1 MTSQSEDKSPD
12 GFFVGSA
19 NQVLD
24 QILFR
29 INGGQHESAEDILRQ
44 LIKNRPGHAE
54 AWNLRGL
61 NAIKGGGTALAIECF
76 TKASNI
82 DRNKAVYAAN
92 LGNALGLDK
101 RWEQAAGAWSRA
113 ILLAP
118 KNPEHQLGLAT
129 CMMYQGKMPEAL
141 KHGDHAL
148 QMHPPPEAIFT
159 FAKSLSKHDQAKPAI
174 NAYTAGLSQQPENTE
189 ARFQL
194 GALFQKLGDL
204 QNAADC
210 FRAVYLRDPKNV
222 EALCRLSAIARE
234 IGQTKEAIQAGE
246 RALSLDPESAEAHNN
261 LGLALCDLRKY
272 LEAIKHFEAAL
283 KTTETP
289 YETLNN
295 LGVAHQALGNL
306 CAAENYLRRAIK
318 VSNASPAAERNLG
331 NVLRQ
336 AERFNEALS
345 CYQRALKKSPLDF
358 TNYANLG
365 LILINLN
372 RPSDAIT
379 VYEKA
384 LSLKPNHLAI
394 RKSLGIA
401 QLQCG
406 NLLDGFRNYEARL
419 AKKDG
424 FSKIPRWSPDCKA
437 RSVLVTAEQGFGD
450 TLQFCRYLNQLV
462 EMGLEVTFA
471 CQPTLVRLMRT
482 VNVAITVISNN
493 DKAPETEAHIPLLS
507 LPFALKST
515 LETIPADCP
524 YLWADAPINPK
535 WRKISDKTVK
545 SVGLVWSG
553 NPQRQD
559 DRMRSCPPELLGKL
573 SCIKEIDFYS
583 LQKEGIPTGL
593 KGITDLSSHLTDFAE
608 TAALIKS
615 LDLIVTVDTAV
626 AHLAGALGK
635 PVWVM
640 LGNTADWRYFLER
653 KNSPWYPHMRLFRQK
668 KPGAWADL
676 MSDVAKSLRFWAATL
691 KKSPDDQL
699 RP

>member
-1 MTSQSEDKSPD
+1 MASQSEDKSPG

-24 QILFR
+24 QILSR
-29 INGGQHESAEDILRQ
+29 IDDGQHESAENILRQ

-54 AWNLRGL
+54 AWNLRGV
-61 NAIKGGGTALAIECF
+61 NAIKGGGTELAIECF

-82 DRNKAVYAAN
+82 NRSKAVYAAN

-118 KNPEHQLGLAT
+118 KTPEYQLGLAI
-129 CMMYQGKMPEAL
+129 CMVYQGKITEAL
-141 KHGDHAL
+141 EQGDNAL

-159 FAKSLSKHDQAKPAI
+159 FAKSLSKHDQLKPAI

-189 ARFQL
+189 AKFQL

-204 QNAADC
+204 KSAADC
-210 FRAVYLRDPKNV
+210 FRAIHLRDPNNV
-222 EALCRLSAIARE
+222 EVLCRLSAIARE
-234 IGQTKEAIQAGE
+234 LGQTEEAIQAGQ
-246 RALSLDPESAEAHNN
+246 RTLSLDPDSAEAHNN
-261 LGLALCDLRKY
+261 LGLALCDLSKY
-272 LEAIKHFEAAL
+272 SEAVEHFEAAL
-283 KTTETP
+283 TTTSAR

-306 CAAENYLRRAIK
+306 EAAEHILRRALKI
-318 VSNASPAAERNLG
+318 SSSLPAAERNLG

-336 AERFNEALS
+336 AERFDEALS
-345 CYQRALKKSPLDF
+345 CYQRALRKSPLDF

-365 LILINLN
+365 LLLINLN
-372 RPSDAIT
+372 RPADAIT
-379 VYEKA
+379 IYEKA

-406 NLLDGFRNYEARL
+406 NLREGFRNYEARL
-419 AKKDG
+419 EKKDS
-424 FSKIPRWSPDCKA
+424 FSSIPRWFPDCNA
-437 RSVLVTAEQGFGD
+437 HSVLVTAEQGFGD

-462 EMGLEVTFA
+462 DMGLEVTFA

-482 VNVAITVISNN
+482 VNAAITVISNN
-493 DKAPETEAHIPLLS
+493 DKAPETDAHIPLLS

-524 YLWADAPINPK
+524 YLSADEALTSK
-535 WRKISDKTVK
+535 WRKMTDKPVK

-553 NPQRQD
+553 NPHRQD
-559 DRMRSCPPELLGKL
+559 DRMRSCPPELLHKL
-573 SCIKEIDFYS
+573 LSMKEIEFYS
-583 LQKEGIPTGL
+583 LQKEGVPTDFE
-593 KGITDLSSHLTDFAE
+593 GITDLGSHLTDFAE

-615 LDLIVTVDTAV
+615 LDIIVTVDTAM

-653 KNSPWYPHMRLFRQK
+653 NDSPWYPQMRLFRQK

-676 MSDVAKSLRFWAATL
+676 ISDVAEGLRVWTAA
-691 KKSPDDQL
+691 
-699 RP
+699 

>member
-1 MTSQSEDKSPD
+1 MASRSEDKSPD

-19 NQVLD
+19 SQVLD
-24 QILFR
+24 QILLC
-29 INGGQHESAEDILRQ
+29 IDDGQHESAENILRQ

-54 AWNLRGL
+54 SWNLRGV
-61 NAIKGGGTALAIECF
+61 NAIKGGGIELAIECF

-82 DRNKAVYAAN
+82 NRNNPVYAAN

-118 KNPEHQLGLAT
+118 KNPEHQLGLAI
-129 CMMYQGKMPEAL
+129 CMMHQGKITEAL
-141 KHGDHAL
+141 EQGDHAL
-148 QMHPPPEAIFT
+148 QMHPPPEVIFT
-159 FAKSLSKHDQAKPAI
+159 FAKSLSKHDQLKPAI

-189 ARFQL
+189 AKFQL
-194 GALFQKLGDL
+194 GALFQKLGDFKS
-204 QNAADC
+204 AADC
-210 FRAVYLRDPKNV
+210 FRAIHFRDPNNV
-222 EALCRLSAIARE
+222 EVLCRLSAIARE
-234 IGQTKEAIQAGE
+234 LGQTKEAIQAGE
-246 RALSLDPESAEAHNN
+246 RTLSLDPDSAEAHNN

-272 LEAIKHFEAAL
+272 SEAVEHFEAAL
-283 KTTETP
+283 ATTSAR

-306 CAAENYLRRAIK
+306 DTAENILRRALAI
-318 VSNASPAAERNLG
+318 SSSLPAAERNLG

-336 AERFNEALS
+336 AERFGEALA
-345 CYQRALKKSPLDF
+345 CYKRALKKSPLDY

-365 LILINLN
+365 LLLINLN
-372 RPSDAIT
+372 RPADAIT
-379 VYEKA
+379 IYEKA

-406 NLLDGFRNYEARL
+406 NLREGFQNYEARL

-424 FSKIPRWSPDCKA
+424 FPKIPRWFPDCNA

-450 TLQFCRYLNQLV
+450 TLQFCRYLNRLV

-482 VNVAITVISNN
+482 VNAAITVISNN
-493 DKAPETEAHIPLLS
+493 DKAPETDAHIPLLS

-515 LETIPADCP
+515 LKTIPADCP
-524 YLWADAPINPK
+524 YLSADPALTTK
-535 WRKISDKTVK
+535 WRKITGKPVK

-553 NPQRQD
+553 NPDRQD
-559 DRMRSCPPELLGKL
+559 DRMRSCPPELLCKL
-573 SCIKEIDFYS
+573 LCIKEIDFYS
-583 LQKEGIPTGL
+583 LQKEGVPTDL
-593 KGITDLSSHLTDFAE
+593 EGITDLGSHLTDFAE
-608 TAALIKS
+608 TAAIIKS
-615 LDLIVTVDTAV
+615 LDIIVTVDTAI

-653 KNSPWYPHMRLFRQK
+653 NDSPWYPQMQLFRQK

-676 MSDVAKSLRFWAATL
+676 ISHVANTLRVWASSQNQPSDE
-691 KKSPDDQL
+691 Q
-699 RP
+699 